1 MSSDKHIN
9 RVQRVEKEVKQCLAS
24 LLINHIQRNWSGI
37 LTISKV
43 KMPADLR
50 SARVY
55 ITFLG
60 DEAEK
65 GVVLDTLK
73 SESKFLQEELSHK
86 LRLRYCPRI
95 SFEWDMGYE
104 SSLKIDKIL
113 HEINI
118 QAQPDEEES

>member
-24 LLINHIQRNWSGI
+24 LLINQIQRTWSGI

-43 KMPADLR
+43 KMPADLK

-60 DEAEK
+60 EEAEK
-65 GVVLDTLK
+65 NVVLDTLK

-95 SFEWDMGYE
+95 SFEWDLGYE

-118 QAQPDEEES
+118 QAQPDEEEG